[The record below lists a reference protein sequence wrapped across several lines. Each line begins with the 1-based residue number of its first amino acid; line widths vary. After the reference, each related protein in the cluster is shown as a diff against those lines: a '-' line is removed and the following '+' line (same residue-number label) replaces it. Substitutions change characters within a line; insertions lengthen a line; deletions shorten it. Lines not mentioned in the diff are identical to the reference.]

1 MNDQI
6 LIRDVTD
13 EDILAKPRKRSRMLL
28 LLVVLAALFGAAAV
42 ACLVVFLGT
51 GYESEAISEKLL
63 ASGREKPSADELSDP
78 EAVIS
83 ASEKTISE
91 LLPKKYFIVIDRVHN
106 RLWLREGDRVELDAP
121 ISAGAGSVLKDP
133 KGDREWVFDTPMGR
147 FKVKGRR
154 ENPLWTAPDW
164 DYIEANEPFP
174 KNYSDR
180 VEEGSLGEYALDLD
194 APGYMIHGTLYT
206 RLIGRNVS
214 HGCIRV
220 GRDDLRVLWKKIPI
234 GSTVFIF

>member
-1 MNDQI
+1 MNETTRDTI
-6 LIRDVTD
+6 FDVTND
-13 EDILAKPRKRSRMLL
+13 DINTRKKPRILVVLLSLFSLL
-28 LLVVLAALFGAAAV
+28 LLGTSLFLVL
-42 ACLVVFLGT
+42 FLGT
-51 GYESEAISEKLL
+51 GYDSREITEELL
-63 ASGREKPSADELSDP
+63 ASGRQVPSPDERSDP
-78 EAVIS
+78 ETVKA
-83 ASEKTISE
+83 AADKTIE
-91 LLPKKYFIVIDRVHN
+91 GILPKKYFIVIDRVHN
-106 RLWLREGDRVELDAP
+106 RLWLREGERTDLEAL

-154 ENPLWTAPDW
+154 EKPLWTAPDW

-194 APGYMIHGTLYT
+194 SPGYMIHGTLYT

>member
-1 MNDQI
+1 MTGTGNAT
-6 LIRDVTD
+6 LYDVTND
-13 EDILAKPRKRSRMLL
+13 DLAAKKMPRVLVVVLVLLSILL
-28 LLVVLAALFGAAAV
+28 LGSSLFLA
-42 ACLVVFLGT
+42 VFLGT
-51 GYESEAISEKLL
+51 GYDSRIITEELL
-63 ASGREKPSADELSDP
+63 VSGRQAPSHSERSDP
-78 EAVIS
+78 QTALAEA
-83 ASEKTISE
+83 EKITE
-91 LLPKKYFIVIDRVHN
+91 GLLPKKYFIVIDRVHN
-106 RLWLREGDRVELDAP
+106 RLWLREGERTDLEAL

-154 ENPLWTAPDW
+154 EKPLWTAPDW

-174 KNYSDR
+174 KNYADR

-194 APGYMIHGTLYT
+194 VPGYMIHGTLYT

-220 GRDDLRVLWKKIPI
+220 GRDDLRVLWKKSPV
-234 GSTVFIF
+234 GSAVFIF